1 MKKRFLAAAAVSV
14 MLGSGFSLSYMNDT
28 DRIMNEFSFIGE
40 KGLDAVLTEPS
51 WDPKHAVEVLP
62 SVRIPKDPCVTNT
75 SSADLDELVALKM
88 EFIYSKKYPDATKR
102 GQVLSEEDMKHVT
115 DVFEIDYNAD
125 SLGDWVRFD
134 GEDAGDTVQHFYY
147 DSVLKRNLLLEGDVT
162 VPLFTELY
170 ADAACGNETFSYIQE
185 MAGFDI
191 RISGCVLQQMEGEQY
206 FGLNSA
212 KEAYEAGLFV
222 FTQLEN
228 TENGAMKAENKK

>member
-1 MKKRFLAAAAVSV
+1 MKKRFLAAAAVSL
-14 MLGSGFSLSYMNDT
+14 MLGSGFSLAYMNDT
-28 DRIMNEFSFIGE
+28 VSVVNEFSFVGE

-51 WDPKHAVEVLP
+51 WDPQSAVDVLP
-62 SVRIPKDPCVTNT
+62 SAHIPKDPCVTNT

-88 EFIYSKKYPDATKR
+88 EFVYAKDHPDETKR
-102 GQVLSEEDMKHVT
+102 GQILSDEDMKHVT

-147 DSVLKRNLLLEGDVT
+147 NSVLKRNLPAEGDVT

-170 ADAACGNETFSYIQE
+170 ADAACGNETFSYIQD

-222 FTQLEN
+222 FTQFEN
-228 TENGAMKAENKK
+228 TGNSTVEAE